1 MMRPVRLVLCILLVF
16 AVSSGSGRQ
25 EADIEDF
32 ENRLAR
38 VRKQIDDLKTR
49 LREEEKR
56 EASLLSSL
64 QKLRLGQRLIR
75 NEMAEV
81 DLQLKQTNRELA
93 VLKDSADQ
101 MRTRLEEQR
110 RAVQRTLVTLYKF
123 GRIDFLQFA
132 LRSEDLESLIVE
144 NKRLGIL
151 ARYQDELVS
160 GFQKTLTEIRETEA
174 RLEEKRRDLS
184 KLRDLAAA
192 KKRELEAEERKT
204 QDLIRRIQRDRA
216 THLQVLQELEE
227 NARQLQIM
235 MKKIADQEWTLPS
248 PFVPFFER
256 KGRLSWPVEGKV
268 ITRFGPEKHPRF
280 RTTTMNNGIEIA
292 PASEKAVVLALH
304 AGKIVYADAFEGYGK
319 LLIIDHGMA
328 YFSLYGHCSEF
339 LAAKGD
345 IVREGQPIAVVGDSG
360 SLKGECLYLEIRHR
374 AKALDPLQWLNRR

>member
-1 MMRPVRLVLCILLVF
+1 MRTACLVVAVLLVL
-16 AVSSGSGRQ
+16 AVSSGSARQ
-25 EADIEDF
+25 AADLEDF
-32 ENRLAR
+32 ESRLAQIR
-38 VRKQIDDLKTR
+38 QQIDSLKTR

-64 QKLRLGQRLIR
+64 QKLRLGRRLIR

-81 DLQLKQTNRELA
+81 DIQLKRTNSELA
-93 VLKDSADQ
+93 AMKVSADR
-101 MRTRLEEQR
+101 MRTRLDEQR
-110 RAVQRTLVTLYKF
+110 RAVQRTLITLHKF
-123 GRIDFLQFA
+123 GRVDFLQFA
-132 LRSEDLESLIVE
+132 LRSENLESLIVE

-151 ARYQDELVS
+151 ARYQDDLVS
-160 GFQKTLTEIRETEA
+160 GYQKTLAEIRETET
-174 RLEEKRRDLS
+174 RLEAKRQELSQLRDLS
-184 KLRDLAAA
+184 AA

-204 QDLIRRIQRDRA
+204 RDLIRLIQRDRA
-216 THLQVLQELEE
+216 THQQALQELEE

-248 PFVPFFER
+248 PFIPFFEQ
-256 KGRLSWPVEGKV
+256 KGRLPWPVEGKI

-280 RTTTMNNGIEIA
+280 KTTTMNNGIEIA
-292 PASEKAVVLALH
+292 PVSEKAVVAAVH

-319 LLIIDHGMA
+319 LLIIDHGMT

-374 AKALDPLQWLNRR
+374 TKALDPLQWLKRR